1 MNFFDYIHNE
11 AFFRPLNLKYR
22 RIYYDC
28 IQILIDKAKELPV
41 LYESDAKDSLTLYL
55 RNAGIQDAKEDTDET
70 GGELRPPEILS
81 LFRECGWL
89 RSRTVR

>member
-1 MNFFDYIHNE
+1 MNFFDYIHNTS
-11 AFFRPLNLKYR
+11 FFKPLNLKYR

-55 RNAGIQDAKEDTDET
+55 KNTGIQASDDEPGED
-70 GGELRPPEILS
+70 LQAASILS
-81 LFRECGWL
+81 LFRDCGWL
-89 RSRTVR
+89 MPREIGRS